1 MHTTRKPRFI
11 AAVAVAAT
19 MLLTLA
25 TPAVTQAMTPQQACV
40 RIGGTWADQKVCI
53 VPDKAMLNAPPAPVP
68 AARTGP
74 GKPQAARAAGDPA
87 STPPPGPR
95 NGFEYRCLELEKPPP
110 RDTFQLD
117 DINIVI
123 IPCKAK

>member
-1 MHTTRKPRFI
+1 MHTTRSPQFI

-25 TPAVTQAMTPQQACV
+25 TPAATQAMTPQQACV
-40 RIGGTWADQKVCI
+40 RIGGTWVDQKVCI

-68 AARTGP
+68 GARTGP
-74 GKPQAARAAGDPA
+74 GKAQAARAAGDPA
-87 STPPPGPR
+87 SAPPPGPR
-95 NGFEYRCLELEKPPP
+95 GGFVYRCLELEKTAPL
-110 RDTFQLD
+110 DTFLLP
-117 DINIVI
+117 DIDIVL